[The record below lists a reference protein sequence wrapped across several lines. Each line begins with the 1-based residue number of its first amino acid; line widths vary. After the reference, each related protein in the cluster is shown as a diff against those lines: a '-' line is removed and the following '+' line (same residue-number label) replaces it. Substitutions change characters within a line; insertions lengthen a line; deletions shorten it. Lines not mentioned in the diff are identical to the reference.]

1 MTDATAIQ
9 VSYEPFARDTAPA
22 FVQEG
27 AAVRF
32 ARSAAYRIHLPDG
45 VGLVAART
53 GGDLRVQGVTGDI
66 DLGTVRGDLRL
77 DSLAGRVTV
86 GEANGDV
93 RAEGVAD
100 LRLTGVCHGD
110 LRFEAGGALTL
121 GSLSGDLRL
130 SAATEVRLGR
140 IHGDMWAE
148 KVADGLELT
157 APTAMH
163 AWMISAPRS
172 RWARWPAIC
181 GPPSWP
187 GACPRPG

>member
-1 MTDATAIQ
+1 MSNSISFPGEGITQLIVEELARDAVVRGVTDATAIQ

-77 DSLAGRVTV
+77 DSLAGRRDRGR
-86 GEANGDV
+86 GE
-93 RAEGVAD
+93 R
-100 LRLTGVCHGD
+100 R
-110 LRFEAGGALTL
+110 RPRRGG
-121 GSLSGDLRL
+121 R
-130 SAATEVRLGR
+130 
-140 IHGDMWAE
+140 
-148 KVADGLELT
+148 
-157 APTAMH
+157 
-163 AWMISAPRS
+163 
-172 RWARWPAIC
+172 
-181 GPPSWP
+181 
-187 GACPRPG
+187 